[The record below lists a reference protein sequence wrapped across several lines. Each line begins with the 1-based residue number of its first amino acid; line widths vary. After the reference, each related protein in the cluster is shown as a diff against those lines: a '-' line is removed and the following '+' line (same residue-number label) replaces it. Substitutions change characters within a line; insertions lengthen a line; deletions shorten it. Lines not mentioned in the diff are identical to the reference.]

1 MNISSVKMNGLFLAC
16 ILLAGVSSGAQ
27 AQESADNSVA
37 SSSEAKAESSPAAAE
52 AAPTQSDAIPDD
64 FLDSL
69 TQAPS
74 DQSTHAPEA
83 PVVAA
88 TPESPDAPA
97 SAPATQ
103 ESAEQLDIIP
113 VPGKREEPKQAVA
126 EINRSPQIE
135 EIVVT
140 ATKRAE
146 SLREIPATIAVLT
159 GKDLERQGVQSIDDI
174 VTQVPGVN
182 LTDEGTGG
190 TAKRITIR
198 GVSAGLNV
206 NPTAGTLFGDIPFS
220 DPFAPK
226 VSLDPNPFDMATVE
240 VLKGPQGTLFG
251 GTGLNGLIR
260 YVPQAPQLDEFRVK
274 YYVQQQSYPGNGGS
288 GINYGGMI
296 NLPFADHTAAAR
308 VVAFKRNSPGYTDNT
323 RADGKPDVNTLEQY
337 GIRAAL
343 AWQPTEQWKIGLMAT
358 KQETTNDDLAYADNY
373 DGNLQHGDSPRASPA
388 KSSYTLGSLNIERE
402 FDWGSVISQTSY
414 FEKKFET
421 FLEASRALGG
431 IAPILAGADDNHS
444 EGITQ
449 ELRLVSAPS
458 DSPWKWLA
466 GAFFYKLNLYDCAS
480 VGALQG
486 LPVLSIPDVL
496 QGVLANT
503 CPGNVK
509 EIGDELIVG
518 QVIADVTVKENALF
532 GEVTRSLG
540 DYWDVTL
547 GARGYRIGSS
557 GTVSLSGAVFAS
569 GNQGMAGSRNAD
581 ISQRGISPK
590 ASIVFHPTD
599 EIRSYFT
606 ASKGFRFGGPQIGS
620 ASTATA
626 NIPPVY
632 KSDSLWNYE
641 LGLRT
646 DWLDRTLTLDAS
658 MYYIDWKNPQVQQI
672 DAGRTVAFIDNVGG
686 AKGKGIEMTLRYLL
700 PFIPGL
706 SLDTSV
712 ALNELITTKPFNSS
726 TGIVVPSGSP
736 WPLSPRWQ
744 TSTTLAYTL
753 PIDAFQAGASIR
765 HNYLGKACN
774 EIECTAMVFGF
785 QTLDLNVFAS
795 GPEGSFWPQLSV
807 SLNNLTDKRGFGNIT
822 VNPDPAKDTI
832 NYIAPRSLVLRL
844 SGNF

>member
-1 MNISSVKMNGLFLAC
+1 MNLLNMKYRELFLSS
-16 ILLAGVSSGAQ
+16 ILLAGISLDVH
-27 AQESADNSVA
+27 AQESADNAPAPSSTAQPEA
-37 SSSEAKAESSPAAAE
+37 SS
-52 AAPTQSDAIPDD
+52 TDAIPDD

-69 TQAPS
+69 IQESA
-74 DQSTHAPEA
+74 DQNVPAPEVETPTA
-83 PVVAA
+83 SVDV
-88 TPESPDAPA
+88 TPEA
-97 SAPATQ
+97 SAPAPAEQ

-113 VPGKREEPKQAVA
+113 VQTKSEKPKLAVD
-126 EINRSPQIE
+126 ESRRPQQIE

-140 ATKRAE
+140 ATKREE
-146 SLREIPATIAVLT
+146 SLREIPATIAVLS

-260 YVPQAPQLDEFRVK
+260 YVPQAPQLDEFRLK

-288 GINYGGMI
+288 GLNYGGMV
-296 NLPFADHTAAAR
+296 NAPFAGNKSAMR
-308 VVAFKRNSPGYTDNT
+308 LVAFRRSSPGYTDNT

-337 GIRAAL
+337 GLRAAL
-343 AWQPTEQWKIGLMAT
+343 RWEPTEQWKIGLMAT
-358 KQETTNDDLAYADNY
+358 TQSTRYDDLSYADNY

-388 KSSYTLGSLNIERE
+388 KSSYSLGSLNIERE

-414 FEKKFET
+414 FEKKYET
-421 FLEASRALGG
+421 FLEASRAIGG
-431 IAPILAGADDNHS
+431 LAPILAGADDNHS

-480 VGALQG
+480 VSALQG
-486 LPVLSIPDVL
+486 LPALPVLDPL
-496 QGVLANT
+496 QGLLPSP

-509 EIGDELIVG
+509 EIGDQLVVG
-518 QVIADVTVKENALF
+518 QVIADITVKENALF

-547 GARGYRIGSS
+547 GARGYRIQSG
-557 GTVSLSGAVFAS
+557 GTVSPQGAVFAS
-569 GNQGMAGSRNAD
+569 GNQGMNVTRKAE

-599 EIRSYFT
+599 EVRGYLT
-606 ASKGFRFGGPQIGS
+606 ASRGFRFGGPQIGS
-620 ASTATA
+620 ASTATTT
-626 NIPPVY
+626 IPAVY

-646 DWLDRTLTLDAS
+646 DWFDRTLTFDAS
-658 MYYIDWKNPQVQQI
+658 MYYIVWKDPQVNQI
-672 DAGRTVAFIDNVGG
+672 DSGRTVGFIDNVGG
-686 AKGKGIEMTLRYLL
+686 AKGKGMEMSLRYLA
-700 PFIPGL
+700 PFVPGL

-712 ALNELITTKPFNSS
+712 ALNKLVTTELFNSAA
-726 TGIVVPSGSP
+726 GVAVPAGSP

-753 PIDAFQAGASIR
+753 PIDVMQAGASIR
-765 HNYLGKACN
+765 HSYMGKACN
-774 EIECTAMVFGF
+774 QIECDAMVFGY
-785 QTLDLNVFAS
+785 QTWDLNVFAS
-795 GPEGSFWPQLSV
+795 GPEDSFWPQVSV
-807 SLNNLTDKRGFGNIT
+807 SLNNLTDKRGYGNIT
-822 VNPDPAKDTI
+822 VNPDPAKDSI

-844 SGNF
+844 SGSF